1 MTEDDIYSWDIL
13 VPGRGWEYHNTVRDS
28 FAECG
33 FSIRLCYSSRTGA
46 PLSSRFSVDHS
57 SAGAVSY
64 WELRSGL
71 VKFPE
76 VVVREVTL

>member
-1 MTEDDIYSWDIL
+1 MNDVMYSWDVLI
-13 VPGRGWEYHNTVRDS
+13 PGRGWEYHVIVRDS
-28 FAECG
+28 FIQCG
-33 FSIRLCYSSRTGA
+33 FSIRPSYSTRTGA
-46 PLSSRFSVDHS
+46 ALSSRFSVDHS

-71 VKFPE
+71 VRFPD